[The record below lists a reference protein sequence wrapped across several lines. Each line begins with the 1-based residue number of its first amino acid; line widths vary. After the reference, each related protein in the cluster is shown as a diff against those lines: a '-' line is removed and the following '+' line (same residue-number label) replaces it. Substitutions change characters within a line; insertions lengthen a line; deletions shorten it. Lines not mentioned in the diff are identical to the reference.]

1 MNTDDQDPGMKMCT
15 YVAEELPNFLRNVFP
30 LSEKREDNFIG
41 GLSMGSNGAQKVAIR
56 YPENYS
62 AVLAMSAGS
71 FFPIPKKPDGKP
83 MRTFNTGMLEE
94 GKQLPKF
101 FMIWGEKDIARPGQT
116 NSVKFLEEHGV
127 DVWSEEVPGLGHEW
141 DLWDRTLKK
150 AFEELLPLKH
160 DLV

>member
-1 MNTDDQDPGMKMCT
+1 
-15 YVAEELPNFLRNVFP
+15 
-30 LSEKREDNFIG
+30 
-41 GLSMGSNGAQKVAIR
+41 MGSNGAQKVAIR

-83 MRTFNTGMLEE
+83 MRTFITGMPMPPHKPNEMEENCEILLKDIEE

-160 DLV
+160 DLVD